1 MDGEQDGVR
10 TEQETWKA
18 GMELGRKEEKE
29 SSVVWREGVKLG
41 RKRKIGAGV
50 EKGKKSAGVE

>member
-10 TEQETWKA
+10 TELDTCKA

-29 SSVVWREGVKLG
+29 SSVVWREG
-41 RKRKIGAGV
+41 RKREIGAGV
-50 EKGKKSAGVE
+50 EKGKKSA